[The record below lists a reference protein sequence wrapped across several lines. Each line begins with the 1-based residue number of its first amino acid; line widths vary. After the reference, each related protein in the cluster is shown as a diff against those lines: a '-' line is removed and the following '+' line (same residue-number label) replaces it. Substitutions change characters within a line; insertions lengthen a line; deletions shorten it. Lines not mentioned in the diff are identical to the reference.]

1 MEVLEGLDRGK
12 DRSGGLGA
20 GAGAGGGD
28 GISGKDKGDED
39 DGGDGEW
46 MLDRDEMVR
55 ARSMLRP
62 SV

>member
-1 MEVLEGLDRGK
+1 MEVLEGLGRGK
-12 DRSGGLGA
+12 DRS
-20 GAGAGGGD
+20 GAGGGD